1 MAASVNKVI
10 LIGNLG
16 NDPEVRKLDSGVTV
30 VNFSM
35 ATSET
40 YKDKNSNEK
49 TTETQWH
56 NIVLWRGLAEVAEK
70 YLKKGSKI
78 YIEGK
83 LKTRSWED
91 QDGNKR
97 YITEVVG
104 DNMTMLGKA
113 QSEVNAENN
122 NESTPTPAKNNREEE
137 DDLPF

>member
-78 YIEGK
+78 YIVENQK
-83 LKTRSWED
+83 LGRS
-91 QDGNKR
+91 G
-97 YITEVVG
+97 
-104 DNMTMLGKA
+104 
-113 QSEVNAENN
+113 
-122 NESTPTPAKNNREEE
+122 RE
-137 DDLPF
+137 